1 MTANQLT
8 CSRHVERLRAM
19 ATSAWP
25 CVPVRSLSVP
35 VLTCMFTLLVLSQAN
50 IAFAQSAQLPAPP
63 AASTPAAPSN
73 APQPRAPELRIVP
86 TQARPMPNDP
96 TMPSPEIRSLLDGEK
111 TNANAAPNAPP
122 PNPTIRL
129 RARVIAK
136 GKPGLAI
143 IDVGGSTITV
153 RQGDEI
159 NVTAGAG
166 SVPIVITKL
175 TATDLQVEIGS
186 RRQPLNLN

>member
-1 MTANQLT
+1 MTANQLA

-63 AASTPAAPSN
+63 AASTPAAPSS

-136 GKPGLAI
+136 ANRASRS
-143 IDVGGSTITV
+143 STSAA
-153 RQGDEI
+153 RRSRSPRRRDQRHGRRRECADR
-159 NVTAGAG
+159 
-166 SVPIVITKL
+166 
-175 TATDLQVEIGS
+175 DHQVN
-186 RRQPLNLN
+186 RH

>member
-1 MTANQLT
+1 MTANQLA

-63 AASTPAAPSN
+63 LRRPPRSVECPAAASARVAN
-73 APQPRAPELRIVP
+73 RA

-143 IDVGGSTITV
+143 IDDVGGSTITV